1 MAKNT
6 IPSITVP
13 EGMLTVQS
21 HDKYGDS
28 LVMEGN
34 TVMLNGKLHRINTYK
49 TYEKVLVNGR
59 VASVTI
65 PHISFREVEADVPN
79 VPKDL
84 TTVKGKNGK
93 PETFKTSEVQKDAKS
108 LESRVAGLEGG
119 LSEILGLLKGA
130 KQS

>member
-13 EGMLTVQS
+13 EGMLTVQT

-34 TVMLNGKLHRINTYK
+34 TVMLNGKLHRINTFK

-79 VPKDL
+79 VPKEL
-84 TTVKGKNGK
+84 AVKPGKNGK
-93 PETFKTSEVQKDAKS
+93 PETFKTSEVSTGQKASDSDMEEFKEFLKFKAMKAAAAK
-108 LESRVAGLEGG
+108 
-119 LSEILGLLKGA
+119 
-130 KQS
+130 